1 MVQGVKLRQNTRQDG
16 AITGNKMW
24 CTKYFS
30 AKDEIFFLNRN
41 NFFIRVPHSGR
52 GAAAERAGGGDHGQ
66 PQPRAPEAVHR
77 QHRPLLLRG
86 RQQRGQGQVQLRQPR
101 HQM

>member
-41 NFFIRVPHSGR
+41 NFFVCVPHSGR

-77 QHRPLLLRG
+77 
-86 RQQRGQGQVQLRQPR
+86 
-101 HQM
+101 